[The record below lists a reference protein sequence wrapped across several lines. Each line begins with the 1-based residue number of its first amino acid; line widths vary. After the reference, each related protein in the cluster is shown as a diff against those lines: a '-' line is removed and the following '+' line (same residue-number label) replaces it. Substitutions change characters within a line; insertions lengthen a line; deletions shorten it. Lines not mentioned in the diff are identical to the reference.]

1 MIKLKKDFMCELRS
15 RENVNVT
22 EFKFPAQLYTDLT
35 ENASFVG
42 GGIASASQ
50 SLSIITAK
58 EYVYLPY
65 AHTVNI
71 DNRRY
76 VITAVTPIF
85 RRRLGGISKKVKKY
99 YILTLE

>member
-50 SLSIITAK
+50 NLVIITAT
-58 EYVYLPY
+58 EYLYLPF
-65 AHTVNI
+65 AHQVYI
-71 DNRRY
+71 DGRRY
-76 VITAVTPIF
+76 VLTAVTPMF

>member
-1 MIKLKKDFMCELRS
+1 MIKLKKDFLCLLRS
-15 RENVNVT
+15 RENIYEDLLV
-22 EFKFPAQLYTDLT
+22 FPAQLYTDLT
-35 ENASFVG
+35 DSASFVG
-42 GGIASASQ
+42 GGIASSSQ